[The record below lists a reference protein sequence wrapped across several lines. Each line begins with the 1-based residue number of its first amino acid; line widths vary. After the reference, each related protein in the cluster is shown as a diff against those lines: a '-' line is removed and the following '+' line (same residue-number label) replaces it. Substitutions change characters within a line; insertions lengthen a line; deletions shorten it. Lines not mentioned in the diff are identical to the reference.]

1 MYKRNPDRVKKDLVL
16 TESGQYVTRS
26 GCRIQTPVRCA
37 DRGLTVIGIRNYVF
51 GQMAIILENGDYAY
65 SNAICRMEIEPSSI
79 KMVTIDDVDYHEFG
93 FEPGSVVIKSSQ
105 VVVDDKI
112 LFYVIDEFVFQ
123 AKTPWYMSYNDRLN
137 LLLNVKKYVGISA
150 ADAPE
155 IVELMVSITARSP
168 KDDSIFIRQ
177 SAKTYQDTESVIN
190 VSFSS
195 VQDSVQGTIDK
206 IGGNYFEPAITGALV
221 TPSQRS
227 NRVERILRAP

>member
-1 MYKRNPDRVKKDLVL
+1 
-16 TESGQYVTRS
+16 
-26 GCRIQTPVRCA
+26 
-37 DRGLTVIGIRNYVF
+37 
-51 GQMAIILENGDYAY
+51 
-65 SNAICRMEIEPSSI
+65 
-79 KMVTIDDVDYHEFG
+79 
-93 FEPGSVVIKSSQ
+93 
-105 VVVDDKI
+105 
-112 LFYVIDEFVFQ
+112 
-123 AKTPWYMSYNDRLN
+123 MSYNDRLN